1 MSKKELIKENY
12 TFEDLVAIVSALRAE
27 DGCAW
32 DRQQTHESLRKN
44 LIEECYEAAEG
55 IDRKDP
61 KLLCEELGDI
71 LLQVVFHAQLS
82 NEEGMFTVSDVVNG
96 ISKKMVYRHP
106 HVFGD
111 RTAEDPTEAYRN
123 WEEMKLKEKATTTLY
138 EDADRIART
147 LPSVMRSQ
155 KILKKMKKAGMALPD
170 DQEDLT
176 ASYLALCERAN
187 EVGLDLEELGYKIN
201 EELIEAIKKEE
212 DHEN

>member
-111 RTAEDPTEAYRN
+111 CTAEDPTEAYRN